1 MNISKRKLPL
11 WSEVQAVFGLLVFAV
26 FSWSIRGFLYKLS
39 AFLLY
44 HNLRDIFGIFSY
56 MMGIALLESA
66 IIMLVLLSL
75 AAILPKGWFRDGF
88 VYKASLLT
96 LVVGGG
102 MIYLQTILT
111 SKLPSI
117 RTLVAFMVIPLAV
130 WFVLLFLVVKVKRF
144 RIVLDFILD
153 RVSVFLYLYVPLGI
167 VGLVVMVVR
176 NLF

>member
-44 HNLRDIFGIFSY
+44 HNLGDIFGIFSY

-66 IIMLVLLSL
+66 IIMAAFLFL
-75 AAILPKGWFRDGF
+75 AVIFPKSWFRDGF
-88 VYKASLLT
+88 VYKAALLA
-96 LVVGGG
+96 LVVGGA
-102 MIYLQTILT
+102 MIYLQSILT
-111 SKLPSI
+111 FRFPSVP
-117 RTLVAFMVIPLAV
+117 TLVAFLVIPLAV
-130 WFVLLFLVVKVKRF
+130 WLALIFLTMKIKRF
-144 RIVLDFILD
+144 RVLLDFILD
-153 RVSVFLYLYVPLGI
+153 RVSVFLYIYVPIGI

>member
-11 WSEVQAVFGLLVFAV
+11 RGEIQVVSGLLVFAV

-44 HNLRDIFGIFSY
+44 DDLGEIFGIFSY
-56 MMGIALLESA
+56 MMGIALLESG

-75 AAILPKGWFRDGF
+75 AVILPKGWFRTGF
-88 VYKASLLT
+88 GYKASLLV
-96 LVVGGG
+96 LVAGGA
-102 MIYLQTILT
+102 MIYLQSILT
-111 SKLPSI
+111 FRFPSV
-117 RTLVAFMVIPLAV
+117 RTLVLFLAIPLAV
-130 WFVLLFLVVKVKRF
+130 WIVLLILATKVKPF
-144 RIVLDFILD
+144 RVVLDFILD

-167 VGLVVMVVR
+167 IGLVVVAFR

>member
-44 HNLRDIFGIFSY
+44 HNLGDIFGIFSY

-75 AAILPKGWFRDGF
+75 AVILPKEWFRTRFG
-88 VYKASLLT
+88 YKASLLT
-96 LVVGGG
+96 LVAGST
-102 MIYLQTILT
+102 MIYLQSILT
-111 SKLPSI
+111 FRLPSV
-117 RTLVAFMVIPLAV
+117 RTLILLLAIPLAV
-130 WFVLLFLVVKVKRF
+130 WIVLLFLVTKVKSF
-144 RIVLDFILD
+144 RVVLDFVLD

-167 VGLVVMVVR
+167 IGLVVVAFR